1 MDNVIAFI
9 EVLAANVQKHGF
21 TSDGQGSSNP
31 GIVYV
36 VGPELGL
43 TLPGGLIVCGDS
55 HTATHGAFGSL
66 AFGDGGS
73 KGSR

>member
-1 MDNVIAFI
+1 MDNAIALS

-21 TSDGQGSSNP
+21 TSDGQGSSNL
-31 GIVYV
+31 GIIYV
-36 VGPELGL
+36 VGPELCL
-43 TLPGGLIVCGDS
+43 SLPGGLIVCGYS